1 MPAIRLTQAA
11 VERLPP
17 PRDKPRIVYWDNH
30 LPGFGLRITEKDARS
45 WVAMYRVSGKLVM
58 ETLGPVARI
67 PKVDEARQL
76 ARAAIQRAVSGGVHP
91 TEAKKRRRHEA
102 EKAAASI
109 FKAAAEQYVERF
121 AKKNTRETTWREVE
135 RQLRVDVFPYW
146 ENRPIKSITRDD
158 VAQLLQRIED
168 RGSPVQANRQRAR
181 LHTLFGWAVRQDLIE
196 SNPVSK
202 VDKVIKEKGR
212 DRVLTDDEIV
222 AFWTACDRL
231 GWPFGALYKLLLVT
245 AQRRS
250 EVAGMT
256 WDELDLEKRV
266 WTIPRERAKNDRA
279 HTVHLSDLAVEII
292 DSLPRQK
299 SRLVFT
305 TNGERHVSGYSRS
318 KAGLD
323 RAMGK
328 DDWILHDLR
337 RTAATGMARLN
348 IPPHVVDKI
357 LNHTSGTI
365 RGVAAVYNRFEYIEE
380 RKAAL
385 LAWSSY
391 IEALIGRSSQNVV
404 RFGGSKV

>member
-11 VERLPP
+11 VERLKAPAKG
-17 PRDKPRIVYWDNH
+17 RVVHWDNH

-58 ETLGPVARI
+58 ETLGQFARI

-76 ARAAIQRAVSGGVHP
+76 ARNAMQRAASGEHP
-91 TEAKKRRRHEA
+91 TEAKKRRQHET
-102 EKAAASI
+102 EKAAAST
-109 FKAAAEQYVERF
+109 FKAAAERYVQSY
-121 AKKNTRETTWREVE
+121 AKKNTREPTWREVE
-135 RQLRVDVFPYW
+135 RQLRVDVFPFW
-146 ENRPIKSITRDD
+146 ADRRIKSITRHD
-158 VAQLLQRIED
+158 VARLLQRIED
-168 RGSPVQANRQRAR
+168 RGSPIQANRQRAR
-181 LHTLFGWAVRQDLIE
+181 LHTLFEWAVRQDLIE
-196 SNPVSK
+196 TNPVAK
-202 VDKVIKEKGR
+202 VDKVIKEKAR
-212 DRVLTDDEIV
+212 DRVLTDEELV
-222 AFWTACDRL
+222 AFWGACDRL

-256 WDELDLEKRV
+256 WSELDLEKRV

-292 DSLPRQK
+292 DGLPRQK
-299 SRLVFT
+299 SRFVFT

-318 KAGLD
+318 KATLD
-323 RAMGK
+323 RAMGTE
-328 DDWILHDLR
+328 DWILHDLR

-365 RGVAAVYNRFEYIEE
+365 RGVAAVYNRFEYIDE

-385 LAWSSY
+385 LAWSGY
-391 IEALIGRSSQNVV
+391 IEGLIGRDPQNVV
-404 RFGGSKV
+404 PLRRAEL